1 MFACLSTTVLQVHES
16 FPDELSAAVIAVWI
30 SSLSWFLVNTH
41 SCVAPNWRRASIE
54 RDRKVGRN
62 ISLSISQYHLE
73 AYIVLG
79 DCFFVQNR
87 RLTSFILTGFLCTTH
102 TTHTSHTYH
111 TDHDPQGK

>member
-16 FPDELSAAVIAVWI
+16 LLWKFNRFPDELSAAVIAAWI
-30 SSLSWFLVNTH
+30 SSLSWFLVNTN

-62 ISLSISQYHLE
+62 ISLASQCHLE
-73 AYIVLG
+73 ALYVVLG

-87 RLTSFILTGFLCTTH
+87 RLTFFIITGFLPTR
-102 TTHTSHTYH
+102 
-111 TDHDPQGK
+111 